1 MKDFDEDYIR
11 ASISHFTPQKIG
23 FTFKKYHYSEDF
35 LREVWGYFD
44 WNSCFFMRHYKFSLN
59 FLREMKDRM
68 EPEYW
73 NEMMCYGTVYTD
85 EEKEFLNKEF
95 GLKFWHLSENFWMK

>member
-1 MKDFDEDYIR
+1 MKDFDKDHIR

-23 FTFKKYHYSEDF
+23 FTFKKYYFDEDF

-44 WNSCFFMRHYKFSLN
+44 WNSCFFMRDYKFSLD
-59 FLREMKDRM
+59 FLREIKDRM

-73 NEMMCYGTVYTD
+73 NEIMCYGTVYTD
-85 EEKEFLNKEF
+85 KEKEFLNKEF
-95 GLKFWHLSENFWMK
+95 NLKYWHLSEDFWMR